1 MFNKITLGPITIYMY
16 GLMVAIGFASALF
29 LCNYRGKKR
38 GLSEDTIFGIFLC
51 ALIGGMVGCRLLYYI
66 VELPAIM
73 EDPSI
78 LWDFKNG
85 YVVYGGII
93 GGIVTSY
100 VYCRIKK
107 ENFISYFDLVMPAV
121 SMAQGFGRIGCFCAG
136 CCYGRETHAWYGITF
151 THSDFAPNG
160 VSLIPTQLISSAGDF
175 LICGV
180 LLWYA
185 SKNPKPGR
193 VAAGYLVL
201 YGVGRFLIEFLR
213 NDYRGSI
220 GIFSTS
226 QIISFGIVALGIA
239 LYFVIPKMM
248 EKKE

>member
-1 MFNKITLGPITIYMY
+1 MFNKITLGPITVYMY
-16 GLMVAIGFASALF
+16 GLMIAIGFASALF

-51 ALIGGMVGCRLLYYI
+51 ALIGGMVGCRLLFYI
-66 VELPAIM
+66 VEIPSIM

-121 SMAQGFGRIGCFCAG
+121 PMAQGFGRIGCFLAG
-136 CCYGRETHAWYGITF
+136 CCYGRETDSIFSVNVCPITPSSVNSF
-151 THSDFAPNG
+151 FYIIIIQI
-160 VSLIPTQLISSAGDF
+160 LCISQVIHTF
-175 LICGV
+175 YL
-180 LLWYA
+180 
-185 SKNPKPGR
+185 KPHIIKR
-193 VAAGYLVL
+193 RCFRYDGYMFYCIVYCVL
-201 YGVGRFLIEFLR
+201 YYGYILLC
-213 NDYRGSI
+213 
-220 GIFSTS
+220 
-226 QIISFGIVALGIA
+226 
-239 LYFVIPKMM
+239 
-248 EKKE
+248 

>member
-1 MFNKITLGPITIYMY
+1 MFNKITLGPITVYMY
-16 GLMVAIGFASALF
+16 GLMIAIGFASALF

-100 VYCRIKK
+100 VYC
-107 ENFISYFDLVMPAV
+107 M
-121 SMAQGFGRIGCFCAG
+121 
-136 CCYGRETHAWYGITF
+136 
-151 THSDFAPNG
+151 
-160 VSLIPTQLISSAGDF
+160 F
-175 LICGV
+175 LCRL
-180 LLWYA
+180 LLW
-185 SKNPKPGR
+185 KR
-193 VAAGYLVL
+193 DTCVVWHYL
-201 YGVGRFLIEFLR
+201 YTF
-213 NDYRGSI
+213 
-220 GIFSTS
+220 
-226 QIISFGIVALGIA
+226 
-239 LYFVIPKMM
+239 
-248 EKKE
+248 

>member
-16 GLMVAIGFASALF
+16 GLMIAIGFASALF

-66 VELPAIM
+66 VEIPAIM

-121 SMAQGFGRIGCFCAG
+121 SMAQ
-136 CCYGRETHAWYGITF
+136 
-151 THSDFAPNG
+151 D
-160 VSLIPTQLISSAGDF
+160 L
-175 LICGV
+175 GV
-180 LLWYA
+180 LDVFV
-185 SKNPKPGR
+185 P
-193 VAAGYLVL
+193 VAAMEERRMRGMALPL
-201 YGVGRFLIEFLR
+201 RILILHQ
-213 NDYRGSI
+213 
-220 GIFSTS
+220 T
-226 QIISFGIVALGIA
+226 V
-239 LYFVIPKMM
+239 
-248 EKKE
+248 

>member
-16 GLMVAIGFASALF
+16 GLMIAIGFASALF

-66 VELPAIM
+66 VEIPAIM

-107 ENFISYFDLVMPAV
+107 EN
-121 SMAQGFGRIGCFCAG
+121 
-136 CCYGRETHAWYGITF
+136 
-151 THSDFAPNG
+151 
-160 VSLIPTQLISSAGDF
+160 LIL
-175 LICGV
+175 
-180 LLWYA
+180 
-185 SKNPKPGR
+185 
-193 VAAGYLVL
+193 
-201 YGVGRFLIEFLR
+201 
-213 NDYRGSI
+213 
-220 GIFSTS
+220 
-226 QIISFGIVALGIA
+226 
-239 LYFVIPKMM
+239 
-248 EKKE
+248 

>member
-16 GLMVAIGFASALF
+16 GLMIAIGFASALF

-51 ALIGGMVGCRLLYYI
+51 ELIGGMVGCRLLYYI
-66 VELPAIM
+66 VEIPAIM

-136 CCYGRETHAWYGITF
+136 CCYGRETHASPAGLSVRPLPYR
-151 THSDFAPNG
+151 
-160 VSLIPTQLISSAGDF
+160 SAK
-175 LICGV
+175 
-180 LLWYA
+180 A
-185 SKNPKPGR
+185 QKS
-193 VAAGYLVL
+193 
-201 YGVGRFLIEFLR
+201 
-213 NDYRGSI
+213 GS
-220 GIFSTS
+220 
-226 QIISFGIVALGIA
+226 A
-239 LYFVIPKMM
+239 
-248 EKKE
+248 

>member
-16 GLMVAIGFASALF
+16 GLMIAIGFASALF

-100 VYCRIKK
+100 VYFRIKK
-107 ENFISYFDLVMPAV
+107 KNFIF
-121 SMAQGFGRIGCFCAG
+121 FF
-136 CCYGRETHAWYGITF
+136 F
-151 THSDFAPNG
+151 
-160 VSLIPTQLISSAGDF
+160 
-175 LICGV
+175 V
-180 LLWYA
+180 LC
-185 SKNPKPGR
+185 
-193 VAAGYLVL
+193 
-201 YGVGRFLIEFLR
+201 
-213 NDYRGSI
+213 
-220 GIFSTS
+220 
-226 QIISFGIVALGIA
+226 
-239 LYFVIPKMM
+239 
-248 EKKE
+248 